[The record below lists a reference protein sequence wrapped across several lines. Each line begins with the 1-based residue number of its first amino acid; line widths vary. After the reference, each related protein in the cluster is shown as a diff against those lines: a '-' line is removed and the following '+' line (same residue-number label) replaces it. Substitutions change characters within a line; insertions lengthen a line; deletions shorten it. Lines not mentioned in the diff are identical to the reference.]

1 MLNLTDSQQVALA
14 AAFADKAG
22 NPASVDGA
30 PVWTSSDETVLTV
43 AAATDGLTAVA
54 TATGK
59 LGTAQVS
66 VAADADLGEGTATIT
81 GVLDV
86 TVLAGSA
93 VAAVVSAGAPTEKP

>member
-43 AAATDGLTAVA
+43 VADATGLTATA

-66 VAADADLGEGTATIT
+66 VTADADLGAGTTAIT

-93 VAAVVSAGAPTEKP
+93 VSAVVSAGAPSEKP

>member
-1 MLNLTDSQQVALA
+1 MLNLTDSQQVNLKV
-14 AAFADKAG
+14 AFADKAG
-22 NPASVDGA
+22 NAAAVDGA

-43 AAATDGLTAVA
+43 AAATDGLSAVA

-66 VAADADLGEGTATIT
+66 VSADADLGSGTTTLT
-81 GVLDV
+81 GTLDV

-93 VAAVVSAGAPTEKP
+93 VSAVVSADAPTDKP